1 MRTLHRYLV
10 REMLA
15 TVAMA
20 VGVCTG
26 LLLLGNLL
34 KEILALLMSGQAT
47 LGLVLR
53 SIGLLIPFVLTFA
66 LPMGALTAA
75 LLVFGRL
82 SADSELTAARANGI
96 SLMAL
101 AMPVILLSLGICGVC
116 AWINLDVGP
125 RCRVAYKGLFTEIA
139 RERARAL
146 LPAGRFVTD
155 FPGYVL
161 YANRVEADQLD
172 DVLCFQLKDGRKISD
187 IRAPS
192 ARIEVLSEQRKI
204 RLTFIEPRALHWL
217 QASPRTNESAD
228 TNLVA
233 EPGADP
239 LEPEGTW
246 VPLTM
251 GEEVVE
257 IPLPPA
263 IASGG
268 LPALG
273 DMTWSQLLS
282 ERRELRKL
290 GIEEATP
297 LDVQLHRQMAFSFAS
312 FGFAL
317 VGIPLGVRAHRRETS
332 VGIAFA
338 ILLVLVYYAFLI
350 VAQALETRPETA
362 PWLIVWLPNIVFQLS
377 GGWLL
382 WRANR
387 G

>member
-1 MRTLHRYLV
+1 MRTLHRYLI

-47 LGLVLR
+47 LGLVFR

-101 AMPVILLSLGICGVC
+101 AMPVIVLSLAICGVC
-116 AWINLDVGP
+116 AWINLEIGP

-146 LPAGRFVTD
+146 MPAGRFVTD

-161 YANRVEADQLD
+161 YANRVEGDHLD

-192 ARIEVLSEQRKI
+192 ARIELLADQRRI
-204 RLTFIEPRALHWL
+204 RLTFVEPQALHRLQSAPRAV
-217 QASPRTNESAD
+217 D
-228 TNLVA
+228 TNQIE
-233 EPGADP
+233 EPKPDP
-239 LEPEGTW
+239 MEPEGTW

-251 GEEVVE
+251 GEEVIE

-263 IASGG
+263 IVSGG

-273 DMTWSQLLS
+273 DMTWRQLLS

-297 LDVQLHRQMAFSFAS
+297 LDVQLHRQIAFSFAS

-332 VGIAFA
+332 VGIAVA

-350 VAQALETRPETA
+350 VAQALETRPESA
-362 PWLIVWLPNIVFQLS
+362 PWLIVWLPNIVFQFS
-377 GGWLL
+377 GAWLL